1 MQKKFSGNIM
11 ESIINNIKLLELQ
24 KGKLEYKKYYL
35 QTYTYKFDGFNEK
48 FNEEKND
55 DYDYFIIRNKYN
67 IDIDKINKIYLD
79 NIMENNVLEYLL
91 KCIRILQIENAKIQY
106 EYDYLLEY
114 IEEDNKY
121 FNEDEDDDYLFRIKQ
136 FDDEIE
142 NIRKNV

>member
-1 MQKKFSGNIM
+1 M
-11 ESIINNIKLLELQ
+11 ESKINTIKLLELQ

-35 QTYTYKFDGFNEK
+35 QEYTYKFDGFNEK
-48 FNEEKND
+48 FNEEKED
-55 DYDYFIIRNKYN
+55 DCDYFVIRNKYN
-67 IDIDKINKIYLD
+67 IDIDKINKTYLI

-91 KCIRILQIENAKIQY
+91 KCIRILQIENAKLQY

-121 FNEDEDDDYLFRIKQ
+121 FNEDEDEDYLFRIKQ